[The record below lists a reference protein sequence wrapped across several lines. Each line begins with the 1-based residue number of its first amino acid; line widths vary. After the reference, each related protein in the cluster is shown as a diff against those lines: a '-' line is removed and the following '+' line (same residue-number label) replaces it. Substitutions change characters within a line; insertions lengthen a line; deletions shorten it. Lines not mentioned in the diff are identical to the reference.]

1 MVKKRTKDGAL
12 IDMAKWD
19 VLPLSELKKFEDI
32 EDVVYPDVIK
42 SRIEAKE
49 TPIKR
54 GRKANK

>member
-12 IDMAKWD
+12 IDMAMWN

-32 EDVVYPDVIK
+32 SEVVYPDVIK
-42 SRIEAKE
+42 SRIEDKE

-54 GRKANK
+54 GRKSNK

>member
-19 VLPLSELKKFEDI
+19 VLPFSELKKFEDVSEVI
-32 EDVVYPDVIK
+32 YPDVIK
-42 SRIEAKE
+42 SRIEGKE